1 MKAFI
6 DFNRPH
12 LRGDSPSSIYS
23 PDNFFQTNW
32 NNYSC
37 LLFRVELDKMSLS
50 ITIILFFSFFEQY
63 AIKCFIDKVKLIV
76 AWKYHKQKN
85 NEKTVVKFSHLKD
98 SEQGIRIKSQLGK
111 LGPTNTDLAK
121 KINQYKNDGF
131 FTWNCNGPTTVTLF
145 STLSEELMQRFIQLP
160 FMDKN
165 SSSLGIGVTAK
176 VSLGVSFSSRHSVE
190 FT

>member
-12 LRGDSPSSIYS
+12 LRGDSSSSIYS

-32 NNYSC
+32 SNYSR
-37 LLFRVELDKMSLS
+37 LLFRVELGKMSLS
-50 ITIILFFSFFEQY
+50 ITIILFFSFFEQH

-76 AWKYHKQKN
+76 AWKYHKLKN
-85 NEKTVVKFSHLKD
+85 NEKTVVKFSHRKD

-131 FTWNCNGPTTVTLF
+131 FTCPTTVTLF
-145 STLSEELMQRFIQLP
+145 STLSEDLLQRFTQLP

-165 SSSLGIGVTAK
+165 SSSSGIGITAK
-176 VSLGVSFSSRHSVE
+176 VSLGVLFSSRHSVE